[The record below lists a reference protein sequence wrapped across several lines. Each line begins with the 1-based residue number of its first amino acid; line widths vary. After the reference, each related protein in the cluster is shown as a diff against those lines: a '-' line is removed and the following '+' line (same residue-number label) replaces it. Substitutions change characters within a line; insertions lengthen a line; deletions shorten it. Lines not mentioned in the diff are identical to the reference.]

1 MKKIILFAICI
12 LMMIPSMNVNAVKSY
27 KKLYK
32 KFLSQATVKAGKE
45 QISTDWYYILNI
57 DKKNKPELII
67 ADVDSAYVAKYYVYT
82 VSKNKVKY
90 IGSCWTRG
98 VSQTAP
104 YLQYSSKNKGIIG
117 GWWTNGIGGWG
128 SVMFQIKNNKIKQ
141 TRYAYE
147 SDKSFNDATRVY
159 EIKKSGNYVSEKK
172 YNSYIKKYFNSSKT
186 YQMKKNK

>member
-1 MKKIILFAICI
+1 
-12 LMMIPSMNVNAVKSY
+12 MMIPSTNVSAAKSY

-57 DKKNKPELII
+57 DKKKKPELII
-67 ADVDSAYVAKYYVYT
+67 ADVQSEPNAAKYYVYT

-98 VSQTAP
+98 IDPSAP
-104 YLQYSSKNKGIIG
+104 YIQYSSKNKGIIG
-117 GWWTNGIGGWG
+117 GWWTNGIAG
-128 SVMFQIKNNKIKQ
+128 SGAVMFQIKNNKIKQ

-147 SDKSFNDATRVY
+147 SNKSFNDATRVY
-159 EIKKSGNYVSEKK
+159 EIKKSGHYVSEKK
-172 YNSYIKKYFNSSKT
+172 YNSYIKKYFNLSKT